1 LKELEQQNGQK
12 KIFGFIDGIL
22 IRNIFLT
29 ILTIII
35 FLAGVLAYGILL
47 NQREVPLNQAMLEK
61 GFTKLED
68 VNIIIDR
75 KKFSLELYEGDVLIK
90 SYRAS
95 FGRNLSDKKKLAN
108 DGATPVGEYKVCEI
122 LPQHKYYKFIKLN
135 YPNLDDAT
143 EALRKGIISQREFN
157 RLKFEFYYSD
167 CTSSDTALGGDIG
180 IHGIGRLNFF
190 FKNLPFVFNWTDGS
204 IALSNENIDELISVI
219 KVGTKIVIR

>member
-1 LKELEQQNGQK
+1 MEQLNGQK
-12 KIFGFIDGIL
+12 KIFGFVDGIL
-22 IRNIFLT
+22 IRNIILT
-29 ILTIII
+29 IVTIII

-47 NQREVPLNQAMLEK
+47 NQREIPLEQAMLDK
-61 GFTKLED
+61 GFTSLDD
-68 VNIIIDR
+68 VSILIDR
-75 KKFSLELYEGDVLIK
+75 KKFTLELYEGNVLIK

-95 FGRNLSDKKKLAN
+95 FGRNLSDKKKLAT

-122 LPQHKYYKFIKLN
+122 FPQHKYYKFIKIN
-135 YPNLDDAT
+135 YPNLDDAS
-143 EALRKGIISQREFN
+143 EALRKGIITQREFN
-157 RLKFEFYYSD
+157 KLKFEFYYSD
-167 CTSSDTALGGDIG
+167 CTSEDTALGGNIG

>member
-1 LKELEQQNGQK
+1 MEQQNGQK

-22 IRNIFLT
+22 IRNIILT
-29 ILTIII
+29 IVTIII

-47 NQREVPLNQAMLEK
+47 NQREIPLNQAMLEK

-68 VNIIIDR
+68 VSIIIDR
-75 KKFSLELYEGDVLIK
+75 KKFTLELYEGNVLIK

-95 FGRNLSDKKKLAN
+95 FGRYLSDKKKLVN

-122 LPQHKYYKFIKLN
+122 IPQHKYYKFIKIN
-135 YPNLDDAT
+135 YPNLEDASD
-143 EALRKGIISQREFN
+143 ALRKGIISQREFN
-157 RLKFEFYYSD
+157 KLKFEYYYGD
-167 CTSSDTALGGDIG
+167 CTSDDTALGGNIG

-204 IALSNENIDELISVI
+204 IALSNEDIDEIISVI
-219 KVGTKIVIR
+219 KIGTKIVIR

>member
-1 LKELEQQNGQK
+1 MEQLNGQK
-12 KIFGFIDGIL
+12 KIFGFVDGIL
-22 IRNIFLT
+22 IRNIILT
-29 ILTIII
+29 IVTIII

-47 NQREVPLNQAMLEK
+47 NQREIPLEQAMLDK
-61 GFTKLED
+61 GFTSLDD
-68 VNIIIDR
+68 VNIIVDR
-75 KKFSLELYEGDVLIK
+75 KKFTLELYEGNVLIK

-108 DGATPVGEYKVCEI
+108 DGATPVGEYKICEI
-122 LPQHKYYKFIKLN
+122 IPQYKYYKFIKIN
-135 YPNLDDAT
+135 YPNLDDAA

-157 RLKFEFYYSD
+157 KLKFEFYYGD
-167 CTSSDTALGGDIG
+167 CTSDDTALGGNIG

-204 IALSNENIDELISVI
+204 IALSNENIDELLSVV

>member
-1 LKELEQQNGQK
+1 MEQQNGQK

-22 IRNIFLT
+22 IRNIILT
-29 ILTIII
+29 IVTIII

-47 NQREVPLNQAMLEK
+47 NQREIPLNQAMLEK

-68 VNIIIDR
+68 VSIIIDR
-75 KKFSLELYEGDVLIK
+75 KKFTLELYEGNVLIK

-95 FGRNLSDKKKLAN
+95 FGRYLSDKKKLVN

-122 LPQHKYYKFIKLN
+122 IPQHKYYKFIKIN
-135 YPNLDDAT
+135 YPNLEDASD
-143 EALRKGIISQREFN
+143 ALRKGIISQREFN
-157 RLKFEFYYSD
+157 KLKFEFYYGD
-167 CTSSDTALGGDIG
+167 CTSDDTALGGNIG

-204 IALSNENIDELISVI
+204 IALSNEDIDEIISVI
-219 KVGTKIVIR
+219 KIGTKIVIR

>member
-1 LKELEQQNGQK
+1 MEQLNGQK
-12 KIFGFIDGIL
+12 KIFGFVDGIL
-22 IRNIFLT
+22 IRNIILT
-29 ILTIII
+29 IVTIII

-47 NQREVPLNQAMLEK
+47 NQREIPLEQAMLEK
-61 GFTKLED
+61 GFTSLDD
-68 VNIIIDR
+68 VSIIVDR
-75 KKFSLELYEGDVLIK
+75 KKFTLELYEGNVLIK

-108 DGATPVGEYKVCEI
+108 DGATPVGEYKICEI
-122 LPQHKYYKFIKLN
+122 FPQYKYYKFIKIN
-135 YPNLDDAT
+135 YPNLDDAA

-157 RLKFEFYYSD
+157 KLKFEFYYGD
-167 CTSSDTALGGDIG
+167 CTSDDTALGGNIG

-204 IALSNENIDELISVI
+204 IALSNENIDELLSVV